1 MRLGLTEAIS
11 ARAAAHVAGILVSEQ
26 RGVGL
31 SCAGPHQRA
40 SCKQL
45 VGLPFLETTS
55 CCGCAVCPATSSTY
69 LKPTAPFLIPRGFQ
83 LPTPTTLVLALCP
96 LRQLLHRDTN
106 TAASASKAAQR
117 QVSEHINDGQKRQE
131 TYQSR
136 RWRHRN
142 CGDRARCRSVLS
154 QPTSD
159 ESSPSMNTPD
169 LNPVA
174 VPNGHAEVSPM
185 LDAISASTAPSMM
198 NEWARGAMA
207 GSPGNLISLMGE
219 SPPTQPSSY
228 EDSGRLHQGW
238 GQRNFMTPS
247 PASPS
252 PPSRRPLSYHMD
264 APFPAGETPPRAAGA
279 PGRPTSMHSPFP
291 HSRLAS
297 QPALPHQPQA
307 HFYGAPDIDMT
318 STPQTGLKAGDA
330 GLYFGFDTLPRL
342 DDVSAG
348 SDDVVLA
355 GYNGGLD
362 VYAITKRGL
371 EPTACLRGLRGTVHH
386 AKILPWTFST
396 KDIVGP
402 LIAVTVHGPVLP
414 TRNAS
419 DAATQDASDN
429 LRREGTASPRSVTT
443 YQEGFNRTGP
453 SIDFYQTTV
462 EVYSLKTSKAI
473 DVLLEAPRIAVNAGV
488 SIASTLFK
496 PPSPSGAFTIKADG
510 GTVLV
515 CSGNTGECWAY
526 THLPE
531 PQNGHVFA
539 CIGKLWTS
547 LQHSRRSEVV
557 EETGKAASST
567 IEVRF
572 NPQTPVIA
580 LNGRWVAYCPA
591 APSSQ
596 TSLRAHLPVPI
607 LGRGPGIGSMAPPH
621 IPQSS
626 LSVELPIS
634 DSMVNKIM
642 RETTQELIQG
652 AKWVGKQGLQA
663 WNAYWNKGNTTQT
676 PQQQA
681 RSPPQQW
688 TATQA
693 TRQDATQFPPTHGT
707 NGNAASKDP
716 GMVSLI
722 DTMSLPLSSTV
733 HPLATFAPP
742 GGCSVLS
749 FSPSSLNLFTASTK
763 GDIQTVWD
771 LLRIQH
777 THSSPLQASVS
788 PSANVGPQVRQVA
801 QFSRMT
807 VARIVDVSWTGPQED
822 HIAMVTERGTVHL
835 LDMPFSA
842 SMWPPPR
849 RRKIAPT
856 AGAESSEPTSSAV
869 SIASGA
875 IGAAYQAAKPF
886 VARSRR
892 SSSNSAGVTTST
904 FRDTAAQGGR
914 VIAASI
920 SSSLGKTGSAI
931 NQLRHTGENR
941 VSLPSIR
948 SLPSPQCVRWHS
960 TRKSQHLYTLGG
972 GIVRKY
978 PSRSR
983 RVTSKR
989 NKRLSRASQYK
1000 DMNVPILPHDRLAPI
1015 VRRFLEGDTSE
1026 DHLDLSDLEMDT
1038 GNTMT
1043 LNRHAIKA
1051 KRNQGMI
1058 SAIPQAEIETSAP
1071 YQPFHSDRRVAVYEY
1086 GRDGQVEPVTTLL
1099 TETSLDDHQQS
1110 FKKKKSRQ
1118 QRSGAIHDSE
1128 SSVWAFGLDIPTNLL
1143 HMGIM
1148 ASADD
1153 DLNGI
1158 DDSQALPPS
1167 AMERLMQIGDQEQI
1181 VVTTRRRRGRHGEP
1195 DEDGFFEDDCE
1206 VLDFADQRV

>member
-1 MRLGLTEAIS
+1 
-11 ARAAAHVAGILVSEQ
+11 
-26 RGVGL
+26 
-31 SCAGPHQRA
+31 
-40 SCKQL
+40 
-45 VGLPFLETTS
+45 
-55 CCGCAVCPATSSTY
+55 
-69 LKPTAPFLIPRGFQ
+69 
-83 LPTPTTLVLALCP
+83 
-96 LRQLLHRDTN
+96 
-106 TAASASKAAQR
+106 
-117 QVSEHINDGQKRQE
+117 
-131 TYQSR
+131 
-136 RWRHRN
+136 
-142 CGDRARCRSVLS
+142 
-154 QPTSD
+154 
-159 ESSPSMNTPD
+159 
-169 LNPVA
+169 
-174 VPNGHAEVSPM
+174 
-185 LDAISASTAPSMM
+185 
-198 NEWARGAMA
+198 
-207 GSPGNLISLMGE
+207 
-219 SPPTQPSSY
+219 
-228 EDSGRLHQGW
+228 
-238 GQRNFMTPS
+238 
-247 PASPS
+247 
-252 PPSRRPLSYHMD
+252 
-264 APFPAGETPPRAAGA
+264 
-279 PGRPTSMHSPFP
+279 MHSPFQ

-307 HFYGAPDIDMT
+307 HFYGTPDIDMN
-318 STPQTGLKAGDA
+318 STPQSGLKAGDD

-371 EPTACLRGLRGTVHH
+371 EPTACLRGLRGTVHN
-386 AKILPWTFST
+386 AKILPWTFGP
-396 KDIVGP
+396 KDTLGP
-402 LIAVTVHGPVLP
+402 LIAVTLHGPVLP
-414 TRNAS
+414 AQGAEDTATQYAS
-419 DAATQDASDN
+419 DSAARDGA
-429 LRREGTASPRSVTT
+429 ASPRSVATH
-443 YQEGFNRTGP
+443 QDGFNRTGP
-453 SIDFYQTTV
+453 RIDSYQTTV
-462 EVYSLKTSKAI
+462 EVYSLKTSKVV
-473 DVLLEAPRIAVNAGV
+473 DVLLEAPKIAVNAGV

-496 PPSPSGAFTIKADG
+496 PPAPSGAFTIKADG
-510 GTVLV
+510 GTILV
-515 CSGNTGECWAY
+515 CSGDTGECWAY

-531 PQNGHVFA
+531 LQNGHAFS
-539 CIGKLWTS
+539 CIGKLWTC
-547 LQHSRRSEVV
+547 LQHSHRSEVV
-557 EETGKAASST
+557 EEPGKATPST
-567 IEVRF
+567 TEVRF
-572 NPQTPVIA
+572 NPHTPIIA
-580 LNGRWVAYCPA
+580 LNGRWIAYCPA

-607 LGRGPGIGSMAPPH
+607 LGRGPGTASMAPPH
-621 IPQSS
+621 LPQSS
-626 LSVELPIS
+626 LSVDLPIS

-663 WNAYWNKGNTTQT
+663 WNAYWNKGSTTQT
-676 PQQQA
+676 QQQQA
-681 RSPPQQW
+681 RSPPQHAQNS
-688 TATQA
+688 
-693 TRQDATQFPPTHGT
+693 RQDPSQFPPTHGT
-707 NGNAASKDP
+707 NGNAGSKDP
-716 GMVSLI
+716 GLVSII
-722 DTMSLPLSSTV
+722 DVLSLPLSSTV

-749 FSPSSLNLFTASTK
+749 FSPTSLNLFTASTK
-763 GDIQTVWD
+763 GDVQTVWD

-788 PSANVGPQVRQVA
+788 PSANVGTQVRQVA

-807 VARIVDVSWTGPQED
+807 VARIVDVSWTGPQEA

-875 IGAAYQAAKPF
+875 IGAAYSVAKPF

-892 SSSNSAGVTTST
+892 SSSNSAAVTTST

-941 VSLPSIR
+941 VSLPSIM
-948 SLPSPQCVRWHS
+948 SLPSSQCVRWLS
-960 TRKSQHLYTLGG
+960 TRKAQHLYALGG

-983 RVTSKR
+983 RVTSQR
-989 NKRLSRASQYK
+989 NKRLSRASRYK
-1000 DMNVPILPHDRLAPI
+1000 DMNVPILPHDKLAPI

-1043 LNRHAIKA
+1043 LNRHTGKA
-1051 KRNQGMI
+1051 KRNNGMI

-1071 YQPFHSDRRVAVYEY
+1071 YQPFHTDRRVAVHEY
-1086 GRDGQVEPVTTLL
+1086 ARDGQIEPVTTLL
-1099 TETSLDDHQQS
+1099 TEATLDDTPQPP
-1110 FKKKKSRQ
+1110 KKKKTRVQKST
-1118 QRSGAIHDSE
+1118 AMDAD
-1128 SSVWAFGLDIPTNLL
+1128 SSVWAFGLDIPTNVLD
-1143 HMGIM
+1143 MGITG
-1148 ASADD
+1148 SGDD
-1153 DLNGI
+1153 ELNGI

>member
-1 MRLGLTEAIS
+1 
-11 ARAAAHVAGILVSEQ
+11 
-26 RGVGL
+26 
-31 SCAGPHQRA
+31 
-40 SCKQL
+40 
-45 VGLPFLETTS
+45 
-55 CCGCAVCPATSSTY
+55 
-69 LKPTAPFLIPRGFQ
+69 
-83 LPTPTTLVLALCP
+83 
-96 LRQLLHRDTN
+96 
-106 TAASASKAAQR
+106 
-117 QVSEHINDGQKRQE
+117 
-131 TYQSR
+131 
-136 RWRHRN
+136 
-142 CGDRARCRSVLS
+142 
-154 QPTSD
+154 
-159 ESSPSMNTPD
+159 
-169 LNPVA
+169 
-174 VPNGHAEVSPM
+174 
-185 LDAISASTAPSMM
+185 
-198 NEWARGAMA
+198 
-207 GSPGNLISLMGE
+207 
-219 SPPTQPSSY
+219 
-228 EDSGRLHQGW
+228 
-238 GQRNFMTPS
+238 
-247 PASPS
+247 
-252 PPSRRPLSYHMD
+252 MD
-264 APFPAGETPPRAAGA
+264 APFPAGETPPRTAGA
-279 PGRPTSMHSPFP
+279 TARPTSMHSPFQ

-297 QPALPHQPQA
+297 QAALPHQPQA
-307 HFYGAPDIDMT
+307 HFYGAPDIDMNA
-318 STPQTGLKAGDA
+318 TPQSGLKAGDE
-330 GLYFGFDTLPRL
+330 GHYFGFDTLPRL

-371 EPTACLRGLRGTVHH
+371 EPAACLRGLRGTVHS
-386 AKILPWTFST
+386 AKILPWTVGPNDT
-396 KDIVGP
+396 QGP

-414 TRNAS
+414 AQS
-419 DAATQDASDN
+419 ADDAATQDALDN
-429 LRREGTASPRSVTT
+429 ARRDGAASPRSVATH
-443 YQEGFNRTGP
+443 QDAFGRTGP
-453 SIDFYQTTV
+453 SIDCYQTTV
-462 EVYSLKTSKAI
+462 EVYSLKTYKLV
-473 DVLLEAPRIAVNAGV
+473 DVLLEAPKIAINAGV

-510 GTVLV
+510 GTILV
-515 CSGNTGECWAY
+515 CSGDTGECWAY

-531 PQNGHVFA
+531 PQNGRTFA
-539 CIGKLWTS
+539 CIGKLWTC
-547 LQHSRRSEVV
+547 LQHSHRSEVV
-557 EETGKAASST
+557 EEPGKATPSST
-567 IEVRF
+567 EVRF
-572 NPQTPVIA
+572 NPHTPVIA

-607 LGRGPGIGSMAPPH
+607 LGRGPGTSSMAPPQL
-621 IPQSS
+621 PQSS
-626 LSVELPIS
+626 LSVDLPIS

-663 WNAYWNKGNTTQT
+663 WNSYWNKGNTTQT
-676 PQQQA
+676 QQQQA
-681 RSPPQQW
+681 RSPPQQQW
-688 TATQA
+688 TAPT
-693 TRQDATQFPPTHGT
+693 TRQDPSQFPPTHGT
-707 NGNAASKDP
+707 NGNTVSKDP
-716 GMVSLI
+716 GLVSII
-722 DTMSLPLSSTV
+722 DILSLPLSSTV

-763 GDIQTVWD
+763 GDVQTVWD
-771 LLRIQH
+771 LLRIQY

-788 PSANVGPQVRQVA
+788 PSTNVGTQVRQVA

-856 AGAESSEPTSSAV
+856 AGAESSEAASSAV

-875 IGAAYQAAKPF
+875 IGAAYQVARPF

-892 SSSNSAGVTTST
+892 SSSNSPAVTTST

-941 VSLPSIR
+941 VSLPSIL
-948 SLPSPQCVRWHS
+948 SLPSSQCVRWLS
-960 TRKSQHLYTLGG
+960 TRKSQHLYALGG

-983 RVTSKR
+983 RVTSQR
-989 NKRLSRASQYK
+989 NKRLSRASRYK
-1000 DMNVPILPHDRLAPI
+1000 DLNVPSLPYDKLAPI
-1015 VRRFLEGDTSE
+1015 VRRFLEGDASE
-1026 DHLDLSDLEMDT
+1026 DHFDLSDLEMDT

-1043 LNRHAIKA
+1043 LNRHAGKT
-1051 KRNQGMI
+1051 KKNQGMI

-1071 YQPFHSDRRVAVYEY
+1071 YQPFHTDRRVAVHEY
-1086 GRDGQVEPVTTLL
+1086 ARDGQVEPMTSLIDDM
-1099 TETSLDDHQQS
+1099 SLDDTQQS
-1110 FKKKKSRQ
+1110 SKKKKNRQ
-1118 QRSGAIHDSE
+1118 SKSNATYPSDSG
-1128 SSVWAFGLDIPTNLL
+1128 VWAFGLDIPTNVLD
-1143 HMGIM
+1143 MGIT

-1153 DLNGI
+1153 GLNGI

>member
-1 MRLGLTEAIS
+1 MAKKDKKR
-11 ARAAAHVAGILVSEQ
+11 ARAAAGGIT
-26 RGVGL
+26 
-31 SCAGPHQRA
+31 A
-40 SCKQL
+40 
-45 VGLPFLETTS
+45 
-55 CCGCAVCPATSSTY
+55 AVTEHGAAQFSLGQATS
-69 LKPTAPFLIPRGFQ
+69 TASSQ
-83 LPTPTTLVLALCP
+83 
-96 LRQLLHRDTN
+96 
-106 TAASASKAAQR
+106 
-117 QVSEHINDGQKRQE
+117 
-131 TYQSR
+131 
-136 RWRHRN
+136 
-142 CGDRARCRSVLS
+142 S

-159 ESSPSMNTPD
+159 ASSPLDTPD
-169 LNPVA
+169 LHPAA
-174 VPNGHAEVSPM
+174 VPNGHAEVSPL
-185 LDAISASTAPSMM
+185 LDAISASTAPSMV

-252 PPSRRPLSYHMD
+252 PPNRRPLSYHMD
-264 APFPAGETPPRAAGA
+264 APIPAGETPPRGAGA
-279 PGRPTSMHSPFP
+279 NAGRPTSMHSPFP
-291 HSRLAS
+291 HGRLSA

-307 HFYGAPDIDMT
+307 HFYGAPDIDLN
-318 STPQTGLKAGDA
+318 SGPQTGLKAGDE

-355 GYNGGLD
+355 GFNGGLD
-362 VYAITKRGL
+362 VHVITKRGL
-371 EPTACLRGLRGTVHH
+371 EPTACLRGLRGTVHA
-386 AKILPWTFST
+386 AKILPWTFGP
-396 KDIVGP
+396 KDTIGP

-414 TRNAS
+414 ARNTG

-429 LRREGTASPRSVTT
+429 LRRDGGASPRSVTT
-443 YQEGFNRTGP
+443 YQDGFNRTGP

-462 EVYSLKTSKAI
+462 EVYSLKTSKAV
-473 DVLLEAPRIAVNAGV
+473 DLLLEAPRIAVNAGV

-510 GTVLV
+510 GTILV

-531 PQNGHVFA
+531 PQNGHAFA
-539 CIGKLWTS
+539 CIAKLWTC
-547 LQHSRRSEVV
+547 LQHSYRSEVV
-557 EETGKAASST
+557 EEPGKVAPST
-567 IEVRF
+567 AQVRF
-572 NPQTPVIA
+572 NPQTPIVSI
-580 LNGRWVAYCPA
+580 NGRWIAYCPA

-607 LGRGPGIGSMAPPH
+607 LGRGPGAGSLAPPH
-621 IPQSS
+621 VPQSS
-626 LSVELPIS
+626 LSVDLPIS

-663 WNAYWNKGNTTQT
+663 WNAYWNKGNTAQTQ
-676 PQQQA
+676 QQQA
-681 RSPPQQW
+681 RSPPQQLW
-688 TATQA
+688 AAPQTTK
-693 TRQDATQFPPTHGT
+693 QDATQFPPTHGT
-707 NGNAASKDP
+707 NGNVASKDP
-716 GMVSLI
+716 GLVSII
-722 DTMSLPLSSTV
+722 DILALPLSSTV

-749 FSPSSLNLFTASTK
+749 FSPSSMNLFTASTK
-763 GDIQTVWD
+763 GDVQTVWD

-777 THSSPLQASVS
+777 THSTPLQASVS
-788 PSANVGPQVRQVA
+788 PSSNVGTLVRQVA

-892 SSSNSAGVTTST
+892 SSSNSAVVTTST

-920 SSSLGKTGSAI
+920 SSSFGKTGSAI

-941 VSLPSIR
+941 VSLPSIL
-948 SLPSPQCVRWHS
+948 SLPSSQCIRWHS
-960 TRKSQHLYTLGG
+960 TRKSQHLYALGG

-983 RVTSKR
+983 RVTSKE
-989 NKRLSRASQYK
+989 NKRLSRTSRYK
-1000 DMNVPILPHDRLAPI
+1000 DMNLPILPRDRLAPI
-1015 VRRFLEGDTSE
+1015 VRRFLEGDISE
-1026 DHLDLSDLEMDT
+1026 DHMDLSDLEMDA

-1043 LNRHAIKA
+1043 LNRHTAKA
-1051 KRNQGMI
+1051 KRNKGMI

-1071 YQPFHSDRRVAVYEY
+1071 YQPFHSDRRVAVHEY
-1086 GRDGQVEPVTTLL
+1086 ARDGQVEPVTTLL
-1099 TETSLDDHQQS
+1099 TDTSLDDDQQLS
-1110 FKKKKSRQ
+1110 KKKKNRQ
-1118 QRSGAIHDSE
+1118 PKSCAIGDLDT
-1128 SSVWAFGLDIPTNLL
+1128 SVWAFGLDIPTNMLD
-1143 HMGIM
+1143 MGILT
-1148 ASADD
+1148 SADD
-1153 DLNGI
+1153 DSNGI

>member
-1 MRLGLTEAIS
+1 MGGTKKDKKRAK
-11 ARAAAHVAGILVSEQ
+11 AAAGGITAAVTEQ
-26 RGVGL
+26 GAAQL
-31 SCAGPHQRA
+31 SLGNA
-40 SCKQL
+40 
-45 VGLPFLETTS
+45 
-55 CCGCAVCPATSSTY
+55 SST
-69 LKPTAPFLIPRGFQ
+69 
-83 LPTPTTLVLALCP
+83 
-96 LRQLLHRDTN
+96 
-106 TAASASKAAQR
+106 ASNQ
-117 QVSEHINDGQKRQE
+117 
-131 TYQSR
+131 
-136 RWRHRN
+136 
-142 CGDRARCRSVLS
+142 S

-159 ESSPSMNTPD
+159 ASSPPINTPD

-174 VPNGHAEVSPM
+174 APNGHAEVSPM
-185 LDAISASTAPSMM
+185 LDAISASSAPSMV
-198 NEWARGAMA
+198 NEWARSAMA

-228 EDSGRLHQGW
+228 EDSGRLHHGW

-252 PPSRRPLSYHMD
+252 PPNRRPLSYHMD
-264 APFPAGETPPRAAGA
+264 APFPAGETPPRTAGA
-279 PGRPTSMHSPFP
+279 ASRPASMQSPFQ

-297 QPALPHQPQA
+297 HPALPHQPQA
-307 HFYGAPDIDMT
+307 HFYGAPDIDMN
-318 STPQTGLKAGDA
+318 STPQTGRKAGDD

-371 EPTACLRGLRGTVHH
+371 EPTACLRGLRGTVHA
-386 AKILPWTFST
+386 AKILPWTFGP
-396 KDIVGP
+396 KDTVGP

-414 TRNAS
+414 AHAAD
-419 DAATQDASDN
+419 DAATQDALDN
-429 LRREGTASPRSVTT
+429 LGRDGTASPRSVATH
-443 YQEGFNRTGP
+443 QDAFHRTGP

-462 EVYSLKTSKAI
+462 EVYSLKTSRPV
-473 DVLLEAPRIAVNAGV
+473 DVLLEAPKVAVNAGV
-488 SIASTLFK
+488 SIASTLFR

-510 GTVLV
+510 GTILV
-515 CSGNTGECWAY
+515 CSGYTGECWAY

-531 PQNGHVFA
+531 TQNGHTFA
-539 CIGKLWTS
+539 CIGKLWTC
-547 LQHSRRSEVV
+547 LQHSYRSEVV
-557 EETGKAASST
+557 EESGKAAPST
-567 IEVRF
+567 TEVRF
-572 NPQTPVIA
+572 SPHTPVVA
-580 LNGRWVAYCPA
+580 LDGRWIAYCPA

-607 LGRGPGIGSMAPPH
+607 LGRGPGAGSMAPPH
-621 IPQSS
+621 LPQSS
-626 LSVELPIS
+626 LSVDLPIS

-663 WNAYWNKGNTTQT
+663 WNAYWNKGSTAQTQ
-676 PQQQA
+676 QQQA
-681 RSPPQQW
+681 RSPPQQQW
-688 TATQA
+688 AAPQT
-693 TRQDATQFPPTHGT
+693 TRQDPTQFPPTHGT
-707 NGNAASKDP
+707 NGSAASKDP
-716 GMVSLI
+716 GLVSII
-722 DTMSLPLSSTV
+722 DVLSLPLSSTV

-763 GDIQTVWD
+763 GDVQTVWD

-788 PSANVGPQVRQVA
+788 TNANVGTQVRQVA

-875 IGAAYQAAKPF
+875 IGAAYQVAKPF

-892 SSSNSAGVTTST
+892 SSSNNATVTTST

-941 VSLPSIR
+941 VSLPSIL
-948 SLPSPQCVRWHS
+948 SLPSSQCVRWLS
-960 TRKSQHLYTLGG
+960 TRKSQHLYALGG

-989 NKRLSRASQYK
+989 SKRLSRASRYK

-1015 VRRFLEGDTSE
+1015 VRRFLEGDISE
-1026 DHLDLSDLEMDT
+1026 DHLDLSDLEMDA

-1043 LNRHAIKA
+1043 LNRHTAKA
-1051 KRNQGMI
+1051 KRSQ
-1058 SAIPQAEIETSAP
+1058 
-1071 YQPFHSDRRVAVYEY
+1071 DRRVAVYEY
-1086 GRDGQVEPVTTLL
+1086 ARDGQMEPITTLL
-1099 TETSLDDHQQS
+1099 ADTGLDDHQQS
-1110 FKKKKSRQ
+1110 SKKKKSRQ
-1118 QRSGAIHDSE
+1118 PKSSAADASE
-1128 SSVWAFGLDIPTNLL
+1128 SSVWAFGLDIPTNVLN
-1143 HMGIM
+1143 MGFL

-1153 DLNGI
+1153 GMNGI

-1181 VVTTRRRRGRHGEP
+1181 VVTTRRRRGRLGEP

>member
-1 MRLGLTEAIS
+1 MGSTKKDKKR
-11 ARAAAHVAGILVSEQ
+11 ARAAAGGI
-26 RGVGL
+26 
-31 SCAGPHQRA
+31 
-40 SCKQL
+40 
-45 VGLPFLETTS
+45 
-55 CCGCAVCPATSSTY
+55 ATSITDD
-69 LKPTAPFLIPRGFQ
+69 
-83 LPTPTTLVLALCP
+83 
-96 LRQLLHRDTN
+96 LR
-106 TAASASKAAQR
+106 AAQF
-117 QVSEHINDGQKRQE
+117 SLDNANS
-131 TYQSR
+131 TPS
-136 RWRHRN
+136 N
-142 CGDRARCRSVLS
+142 LS

-159 ESSPSMNTPD
+159 ASSPPINTPD
-169 LNPVA
+169 LNPSA
-174 VPNGHAEVSPM
+174 APNGHPEVSPM

-252 PPSRRPLSYHMD
+252 PPNRRPLSYHMD
-264 APFPAGETPPRAAGA
+264 APFPAEETPPRAAGPA
-279 PGRPTSMHSPFP
+279 ARPTSMYSPFP
-291 HSRLAS
+291 HSRRVS

-307 HFYGAPDIDMT
+307 HFYGAPDIDMKST
-318 STPQTGLKAGDA
+318 SQTGLKAGEA
-330 GLYFGFDTLPRL
+330 GLYFGFDILPRL

-355 GYNGGLD
+355 GHNGGLD
-362 VYAITKRGL
+362 VYAVTKRGL
-371 EPTACLRGLRGTVHH
+371 EPAACLRGLRGTVHS
-386 AKILPWTFST
+386 AKILPWTFGPRQQDT
-396 KDIVGP
+396 IGP
-402 LIAVTVHGPVLP
+402 LIAVTIHGPVLP
-414 TRNAS
+414 AQNTG
-419 DAATQDASDN
+419 DAATQDASEN
-429 LRREGTASPRSVTT
+429 LRRDGTASPASVAT
-443 YQEGFNRTGP
+443 YQDGFHRTGP

-462 EVYSLKTSKAI
+462 EVYSLKTSKVI
-473 DVLLEAPRIAVNAGV
+473 DVLLEAPKIAINAGV

-510 GTVLV
+510 GSVLI
-515 CSGNTGECWAY
+515 CSGVTGECWTY

-531 PQNGHVFA
+531 PQNGHAFA
-539 CIGKLWTS
+539 CIGKFWTC
-547 LQHSRRSEVV
+547 LQHSHRSEVV
-557 EETGKAASST
+557 EEPGKATLST
-567 IEVRF
+567 TEVRF
-572 NPQTPVIA
+572 NPHTPIVA
-580 LNGRWVAYCPA
+580 LNGRWIAYCPA

-607 LGRGPGIGSMAPPH
+607 LGRGPGIGTMAPPH
-621 IPQSS
+621 APQSS

-663 WNAYWNKGNTTQT
+663 WNAYWNKGNTAQT

-681 RSPPQQW
+681 RSPPQQQW
-688 TATQA
+688 AATH
-693 TRQDATQFPPTHGT
+693 DATQFPPTHGT

-716 GMVSLI
+716 GLVSI
-722 DTMSLPLSSTV
+722 MDTMSLPLSSTV

-749 FSPSSLNLFTASTK
+749 LSPSSLSLFTASSK
-763 GDIQTVWD
+763 GDVQTVWD

-788 PSANVGPQVRQVA
+788 PSANVGTQVRQVA

-856 AGAESSEPTSSAV
+856 AGAESSEPASSAV

-892 SSSNSAGVTTST
+892 SSSNSAVVTTST

-941 VSLPSIR
+941 VSLPPIL
-948 SLPSPQCVRWHS
+948 SLPSSQCVRWHS
-960 TRKSQHLYTLGG
+960 TRKSQHLYALGG

-983 RVTSKR
+983 RATSKR
-989 NKRLSRASQYK
+989 NKRLSRTSRYK

-1026 DHLDLSDLEMDT
+1026 DHLDLSDLEMDA

-1043 LNRHAIKA
+1043 LNRHTAKA
-1051 KRNQGMI
+1051 KRSQGMI

-1071 YQPFHSDRRVAVYEY
+1071 YQPFHSDRRVAVFEY
-1086 GRDGQVEPVTTLL
+1086 ARAGQVEPLANLL
-1099 TETSLDDHQQS
+1099 AETNLGDNQS
-1110 FKKKKSRQ
+1110 SSKKKSRQ
-1118 QRSGAIHDSE
+1118 QKPSAISNADSG
-1128 SSVWAFGLDIPTNLL
+1128 VWAFGLDIPASMLN
-1143 HMGIM
+1143 MGM
-1148 ASADD
+1148 LASADD